1 MRTIS
6 GDVWAD
12 SEVVSLA
19 HKAKERRYCVAYVTK
34 CPPGLFRAGDV
45 LVCDASR
52 KAVACGETD
61 PRFLATLVKKGVQVY
76 SCEALHA
83 KCAVWDS
90 TVLLGSANM
99 SESSASRL
107 VEISVLQDNQALA
120 DQVSFFIMHLV
131 NDGLAEQLD
140 GCALRKLARIWAT
153 ERKPWQGGLSRR
165 KTPQTPRKAHKG
177 HFCRFVTVRCRDNGV
192 RGFTDEEIA
201 ASEDKASVAA
211 KSSEVSMRSRSLD
224 WYCTSEANLSAKL
237 RTGDS
242 LLVVRYPSSKA
253 TRAEVVGPCTVVCVD
268 KRNGRYLVHYV
279 RPEKSMPYRQFADHP
294 EVRSA
299 VDFRFGK
306 NVDRKIDDRT
316 FEACSRVL
324 KRCAK

>member
-1 MRTIS
+1 MRTIT
-6 GDVWAD
+6 GDVWSD
-12 SEVVSLA
+12 CEVKALA
-19 HKAKERRYCVAYVTK
+19 GKAKARMYCVAYVTQS
-34 CPPGLFRAGDV
+34 PSGLFHAGDV

-52 KAVACGETD
+52 KAVACGETN
-61 PRFLATLVKKGVQVY
+61 PKFLISLIEKGVQVY

-90 TVLLGSANM
+90 VVLLGSANI

-107 VEISVLQDNQALA
+107 VEISVLQDNQSLA

-131 NDGLAEQLD
+131 NDGLAEKLD
-140 GCALRKLARIWAT
+140 IGALRKLARVWAA

-165 KTPQTPRKAHKG
+165 KPPQTPRKAHKG

-192 RGFTDEEIA
+192 RGISDEEIA
-201 ASEDKASVAA
+201 ASEDKASAA
-211 KSSEVSMRSRSLD
+211 AETSEVSMRSRILD
-224 WYCTSEANLSAKL
+224 WYCTSEVNLSGKL

-242 LLVVRYPSSKA
+242 LLVLRYPSSKA

-268 KRNGRYLVHYV
+268 KRHGRYLVHYV

-294 EVRSA
+294 DVRST

-306 NVDRKIDDRT
+306 NVDRKIDDQT